1 MLSRLLLTTSLIL
14 LHPLFAE
21 TKSCFSFF
29 PGSYIMIDGHPAF
42 AVKKDTFLSLKC
54 PSGKKIV
61 AQDPFRGLCLFEQKV
76 SKPLP
81 LSDAKPPLYIC
92 PDKRELDR
100 PIRSFPVS
108 IFAGELTVRPG
119 HEGALFAG
127 CCRLAG
133 IFDAEGGWFDA
144 ASIRRLVKGETY
156 HGDIGVRFATIEG
169 KVAAESVDPFA
180 SSGFRPGDVV
190 LGIGDGSRPDLRDV
204 RDRID
209 RCAEGEKV
217 PFTVKRGEKR
227 LKIEAQCFERTGG
240 GAISDTFLE
249 RFGTYFS
256 KSLRIEKIDPSS
268 MAYKR
273 GLRVGDRLLMI
284 DGKSVEKEE
293 DVRALLSGYGVQKST
308 PENML
313 WEREGFQFFLLP
325 ASL

>member
-1 MLSRLLLTTSLIL
+1 MLSRLLLTASLVL
-14 LHPLFAE
+14 LHPLFAG

-42 AVKKDTFLSLKC
+42 AVRKDTFLSLKC
-54 PSGKKIV
+54 PPGKKIV
-61 AQDPFRGLCLFEQKV
+61 ARDPFKGLCLFEGKAA
-76 SKPLP
+76 KPLP
-81 LSDAKPPLYIC
+81 LGDAKPPLYIC
-92 PDKRELDR
+92 PDKRVLKH
-100 PIRSFPVS
+100 PIRSYPVS
-108 IFAGELTVRPG
+108 IFAGELAVRPG

-133 IFDAEGGWFDA
+133 VFDTEGGWFDA
-144 ASIRRLVKGETY
+144 ASIRRLIKGETY
-156 HGDIGVRFATIEG
+156 HGDIGVRFTTAEG

-190 LGIGDGSRPDLRDV
+190 LGIGGLSRPDLREV
-204 RDRID
+204 RDGID
-209 RCAEGEKV
+209 RCKKGDRV

-227 LKIEAQCFERTGG
+227 VKIEAQCFERMGG
-240 GAISDTFLE
+240 GALSDTFLE
-249 RFGTYFS
+249 RFGPYFS

-268 MAYKR
+268 TAYKR
-273 GLRVGDRLLMI
+273 GLRVGDKLLMI
-284 DGKSVEKEE
+284 DGNSVEKEK

-313 WEREGFQFFLLP
+313 WERDGFQFFLLP

>member
-1 MLSRLLLTTSLIL
+1 MLSRLLLTATLVLI
-14 LHPLFAE
+14 HPLFAE

-29 PGSYIMIDGHPAF
+29 PGSYI
-42 AVKKDTFLSLKC
+42 V
-54 PSGKKIV
+54 
-61 AQDPFRGLCLFEQKV
+61 LFEEKV

-92 PDKRELDR
+92 PDRRELDR

-144 ASIRRLVKGETY
+144 ASIRRLIDGDTY
-156 HGDIGVRFATIEG
+156 HGDIGVRFATVEG

-180 SSGFRPGDVV
+180 SSGFRPGDLV
-190 LGIGDGSRPDLRDV
+190 LGIGDGGRPDLREV
-204 RDRID
+204 RERID
-209 RCAEGEKV
+209 RCVEGERV
-217 PFTVKRGEKR
+217 SFTLKRGEKR
-227 LKIEAQCFERTGG
+227 LNIEAPCFRRMGG
-240 GAISDTFLE
+240 GAVSDTFLE
-249 RFGTYFS
+249 RFGIRFS
-256 KSLRIEKIDPSS
+256 KSLRIVNVDPSS
-268 MAYKR
+268 VAYKR
-273 GLRVGDRLLMI
+273 GLRAGDRLLMI

-293 DVRALLSGYGVQKST
+293 EVKALLSGYTVQKST

-313 WEREGFQFFLLP
+313 WERDGFQFFLLP